1 MKRIN
6 LMVASTVGTT
16 LEWYDFFVFGACAI
30 LVFNKTFF
38 VSDDP
43 FVASLLSLGTFSVG
57 FLARPI
63 GGILF
68 GIGGDRYGRKKMLV
82 VSLMMMGVG
91 TFAIGLLPT
100 YASIGIYAP
109 IGLVVLRILQGIAVG
124 GEATGAIL
132 IIAESMPAANRG
144 FWTSF
149 TMFAGPL
156 ANVLTAIVI
165 SVVQGL
171 YGTDAFVEWAWRI
184 PFFISGLLVLVGFW
198 TRRRVEESPAF
209 LEYAQKSREVERAP
223 LREALRH
230 NRGEMLQAFFLKAA
244 ENTYLYMFTTFV
256 LLLATSFLKLPRQQ
270 ALSSLLWG
278 SAAEVLVVMAAAY
291 VSDRVGRRP
300 VLLVGLV
307 SAAAASYGLFTLQPG
322 ASYGELQL
330 AVLVCLSCHGIIL
343 GAMAAYMAELFPTKV
358 RYTALSTSYQCASV
372 AGGSIAP
379 LIGTVLLQ
387 WTGASV
393 AVAFYATLVA
403 IPALISVWRSRESCG
418 VDFLGHEPLQASMSG
433 IPSRQPA
440 L

>member
-6 LMVASTVGTT
+6 LMVASTIGTT
-16 LEWYDFFVFGACAI
+16 LEWYDFFLFGACAI

-38 VSDDP
+38 VNDDP

-57 FLARPI
+57 FLARPL

-82 VSLMMMGVG
+82 VSLLLMGFG

-100 YASIGIYAP
+100 YATIGVYAP
-109 IGLVVLRILQGIAVG
+109 IGLVVLRILQGVAVG

-132 IIAESMPAANRG
+132 IIAESMPAAHRA

-165 SVVQGL
+165 SVVQNQ

-209 LEYAQKSREVERAP
+209 LAIARKSREAERAP
-223 LREALRH
+223 LRQALLH
-230 NRGEMLQAFFLKAA
+230 NRGQMLQAFFVKAA

-256 LLLATSFLKLPRQQ
+256 LLLATGYLKLPRQE
-270 ALSSLLWG
+270 ALSALLWG
-278 SAAEVLVVMAAAY
+278 SAFEVLVVMAAALA
-291 VSDRVGRRP
+291 SDRIGRRP
-300 VLLVGLV
+300 VLIAGLV
-307 SAAAASYGLFTLQPG
+307 SAVAASYGLFTLQPG
-322 ASYGELQL
+322 ASYRELQI
-330 AVLVCLSCHGIIL
+330 AVLACLSCHGIIL
-343 GAMAAYMAELFPTKV
+343 GAMAAYLAELFPTRV
-358 RYTALSTSYQCASV
+358 RYTALSSSYQLASV

-387 WTGASV
+387 TTGASV
-393 AVAFYATLVA
+393 TVALYATVVA
-403 IPALISVWRSRESCG
+403 VPALVSVYRSRESRG
-418 VDFLGHEPLQASMSG
+418 IDFFAADPVLVEQRA
-433 IPSRQPA
+433 
-440 L
+440 